1 VPKRH
6 GYVTF
11 SRGEKYMDCS
21 KFIISGEDKRTLT
34 IFKNILVSSGH
45 VFIGYLKEPTNLLR
59 CIRTNAPDLVIVEAA
74 NDFTELKRVLEIVD
88 EEILAACVVVMNT
101 RNEKIIEF
109 IKERRVLSYVVKP
122 VFEEPALQ
130 VIDIS
135 LLNYNRIVEYER
147 KVKKLNETLESRKV
161 VEKAKWILVQKD
173 GYTEEAAYEV
183 IRRKSRDN
191 RIPMKDIAEALI
203 LTRG

>member
-1 VPKRH
+1 
-6 GYVTF
+6 
-11 SRGEKYMDCS
+11 M
-21 KFIISGEDKRTLT
+21 SGEDKRTLT

-59 CIRTNAPDLVIVEAA
+59 CIRTNVPDLVIVEAA

-101 RNEKIIEF
+101 RNEKIIGF
-109 IKERRVLSYVVKP
+109 IKESRVLSYVVKP

-135 LLNYNRIVEYER
+135 LLNYSRIIEYER
-147 KVKKLNETLESRKV
+147 KVKKLNETLESRKA